1 MLLLKAVLKKASLT
15 VASLIS
21 LFLFLILT
29 IIILLTSYPKHGIT
43 LIDKLFIHSYE
54 LSFQEIQLK
63 SIFSNPYIKASGIEI
78 INDTQII
85 EIQDF
90 ELSFKLLDF
99 VLEDRFILNRLHLN
113 GYKVTKNNTDT
124 SEAKNNTNTNILNG
138 SDLLI
143 NTNALKLSASSYYFR
158 SNQNKSSIVL
168 VNGII
173 NKVPFKDLNLLIE
186 ANGDIFYSGNH
197 DLDAS
202 NLDDLGIIKM
212 SSFKVAEINAYI
224 ESRGYVSISKPSK
237 NTSTYK
243 IKLSNT
249 NLTFNSG
256 YSVSNINSLLYSDF
270 QNNLFGKF
278 TSSLPLQDVIQDIS
292 GNVTYQKN
300 IGLELFSDF
309 SFNMSKIL
317 KENNYFSLS
326 GKESFQTK
334 LKITNDQIISLS
346 LKTDLQNTN
355 VYSSIDEISK
365 PVGEPLLTTINIPNL
380 TKPSYK
386 ISNNLFKVFIDS
398 DGKSGYFSYGFEE
411 KASMKKLKGFQ
422 IFLNLK
428 EFDFSSI
435 SFDSNDSGETF
446 VNRIFLKAN
455 KFKLLNNSFKNQ
467 EIDVS
472 FDEEMYGTF
481 VGPDLNGE
489 IVIDKT
495 GFAKV
500 TLNNSNFNTLDFM
513 SKNAET
519 SSYVNGSSI
528 INMRIIGNK
537 IGLKGETFEKVNFYL
552 LRNESLI
559 TIDNLEIKSQ
569 FLNVSSLETGERS
582 FLSYSFPNDQYK
594 VRGLFELDGKSDI
607 FNDVINYNFDY
618 LKTGM
623 SIQWTSIGELNNLEG
638 KISFLTK
645 NFSIDND
652 IPNSAFLN
660 TLKIL
665 NLDAIVK
672 NLDSDTRRQDLGLLN
687 LTRASGDILFSKK
700 RGLISNPISIETDE
714 AKMLWVGEILKNE
727 MGSLEMLN
735 LDMSLRI
742 KISENL
748 PWYAAIFG
756 GIPAVAGTLVFQD
769 LFEENID
776 AASSIS
782 FKVDGTI
789 KNPELVRLN

>member
-1 MLLLKAVLKKASLT
+1 MLLLKAVLKKVSLI

-29 IIILLTSYPKHGIT
+29 IIILLTSYPKHGIAV
-43 LIDKLFIHSYE
+43 IDKLFIHSYE

-78 INDTQII
+78 TNDMQII

-99 VLEDRFILNRLHLN
+99 VLEERFILNRLHIN
-113 GYKVTKNNTDT
+113 GFKATKNNTDT
-124 SEAKNNTNTNILNG
+124 YEAKNNKNANILNG
-138 SDLLI
+138 NDLLI
-143 NTNALKLSASSYYFR
+143 NTNALKLSASSYYLR

-168 VNGII
+168 VDGIV

-197 DLDAS
+197 DFDAS

-224 ESRGYVSISKPSK
+224 ESRGYVSTSKPSK

-386 ISNNLFKVFIDS
+386 ISNKLFKVFIDS
-398 DGKSGYFSYGFEE
+398 DGKSGYFSYGFKE

-446 VNRIFLKAN
+446 VKRIFLKAN
-455 KFKLLNNSFKNQ
+455 KFKLLNNSFKDQ

-481 VGPDLNGE
+481 VGPDLNGD

-672 NLDSDTRRQDLGLLN
+672 NLDSDIRRQDLGLLN